1 MYYPGTILIWGAF
14 LLGIAS
20 TVGFVLAIR
29 GDEAWRRLARQTYV
43 LMTVAVVVASAV
55 LMYLLLTHDYR
66 LFYVTAYTDN
76 SLPLHFLVSA
86 FWAGQEGSFLLWVF
100 WAAILGLPLM
110 RFARDYEPRVMLF
123 YNLTVLSLIL
133 LLVKQDPFRFHRGL
147 TAARIPL
154 DGNGLNPLL
163 QNPWMVI
170 HPPVMFLGYACLAVP
185 FAFALAALWMRR
197 YDDWARVSLPW
208 VLLSLLTL
216 GAAIM
221 LGGYWSY
228 ETLGWGGYWGWD
240 PVENASLVPWL
251 ATAALAHGLVLQR
264 GKKRFRRLN
273 LVLAVFSFLLVVYA
287 TFLTRSGVLADFS
300 VHSFV
305 DLGIT
310 GWLVFNMIFFFLVS
324 LGLLAWRWRE
334 IPTEV
339 GDEPFLSRT
348 IFFVL
353 GVIVLVGMGL
363 MVLLGTSAPLITRL
377 WMETPA
383 QVGPDFYNTVGLP
396 LAILF
401 SIGLGIIPFLGWQR
415 ARDGAGRKAM
425 VVLALTLVATG
436 GSVILGARGWLNLLY
451 IAAAS
456 FSIIANLWAV
466 GRRVRQG
473 RIAGA
478 GGYLSH
484 VGLGVMILAF
494 LVSGVFD
501 RSEKVRLPQGKAVDV
516 LGYTMTFKGVDRPS
530 PEAHDAMVVDVTTP
544 SGKTME
550 MRPLMSVNEKTNQLV
565 ANPDIEG
572 LWTHDL
578 YLAPQQYDPGEDAPV
593 SGRLVLR
600 KGETGTFRDWKL
612 TFEGFDLSSQHA
624 VPGAFTVGV
633 VVTLERPG
641 EAPVR
646 LEPSVVA
653 GEGGP
658 TAVPVPIP
666 GVPGGMIRVGAMNA
680 SAGQVRLELLGLGGG
695 VARDEVLPKG
705 GSFSYQGLTIRFDG
719 FEMSGPH
726 EAGNVHLRVPFTVER
741 DGRTVRVAATVREN
755 PVGGTEVEPAIIPE
769 TGGLALDIGR
779 IDAANGRVEV
789 RLFDPR
795 LPPQALEPPSL
806 VLEVS
811 VKPLI
816 GLVWLGTILTTIGIF
831 MALLLRRRD
840 VAVAT
845 AGRLEGSTADR
856 TRSATA

>member
-14 LLGIAS
+14 LLGLAS
-20 TVGFVLAIR
+20 TVCYALAIR
-29 GDEAWRRLARQTYV
+29 GDEGWRRLARQTYV
-43 LMTVAVVVASAV
+43 LMTAAVVVASAV

-66 LFYVTAYTDN
+66 VFYVTAYTDN
-76 SLPLHFLVSA
+76 SLPLHFLISA

-100 WAAILGLPLM
+100 WAAVLGLPLM
-110 RFARDYEPRVMLF
+110 RFARDYEPRVMFF
-123 YNLTVLSLIL
+123 YNLTLLSLVL
-133 LLVKQDPFRFHRGL
+133 LLVKQDPFRFHQGL
-147 TAARIPL
+147 TASMVPL

-264 GKKRFRRLN
+264 GKHRFRRLN
-273 LVLAVFSFLLVVYA
+273 LVLAIFSYLLVVYA
-287 TFLTRSGVLADFS
+287 TFLTRSGVLANFS

-310 GWLVFNMIFFFLVS
+310 GWLVFNMAFFLLVS
-324 LGLLAWRWRE
+324 VGLLVWRWRE
-334 IPTEV
+334 IPTET

-348 IFFVL
+348 VFFVL
-353 GVIVLVGMGL
+353 GVIVLVGTGL
-363 MVLLGTSAPLITRL
+363 MVLIGTSAPLITRL
-377 WMETPA
+377 WMEKPA

-401 SIGLGIIPFLGWQR
+401 SVGLGIIPFLGWQR
-415 ARDGAGRKAM
+415 AREGAGRKLA
-425 VVLALTLVATG
+425 VVIGLSLAATG
-436 GSVILGARGWLNLLY
+436 AAAALGAHGWLNLLY
-451 IAAAS
+451 IGTAA
-456 FSIIANLWAV
+456 FSILANVWAV
-466 GRRVRQG
+466 IRTLRRGRL
-473 RIAGA
+473 AAA

-484 VGLGVMILAF
+484 VGVGVMILAF

-501 RSEKVRLPQGKAVDV
+501 RSEKVRLPEGEAVDV
-516 LGYTMTFKGVDRPS
+516 MGYTMTFKGIDRPT
-530 PEAHDAMVVDVTTP
+530 PDAHDAMVVDVRTP
-544 SGKTME
+544 SGKNLT
-550 MRPLMSVNEKTNQLV
+550 MRPLMWVNEKTNQLV

-572 LWTHDL
+572 FFTHDL
-578 YLAPQQYDPGEDAPV
+578 YLAPEQYDPGEDAPV
-593 SGRLVLR
+593 SGRLVLA

-641 EAPVR
+641 EQPVR
-646 LEPSVVA
+646 LEPSVVSS
-653 GEGGP
+653 EGGATP
-658 TAVPVPIP
+658 VPVPIP
-666 GVPGGMIRVGAMNA
+666 GTPGGAIRIGGMDA
-680 SAGQVRLELLGLGGG
+680 SRGLVRLELLGLGGG
-695 VARDEVLPKG
+695 IARDVTLAKG
-705 GSFSYQGLTIRFDG
+705 ESFRYGDLTVRFEG
-719 FEMSGPH
+719 FEMAGAH
-726 EAGNVHLRVPFTVER
+726 ETGNVQLRVPFAVVR
-741 DGRTVRVAATVREN
+741 DGETVQVVASVHERPDGT
-755 PVGGTEVEPAIIPE
+755 TEVAPAAIPGA
-769 TGGLALDIGR
+769 GGMTLDIGR
-779 IDAANGRVEV
+779 IDAENGRVEV

-795 LPPQALEPPSL
+795 LRPRPLAPPSL
-806 VLEVS
+806 VLDVS

-816 GLVWLGTILTTIGIF
+816 GLVWIGTILTTIGIF

-840 VAVAT
+840 LAVVPIPT
-845 AGRLEGSTADR
+845 GEGRGT
-856 TRSATA
+856 TRKGGA